1 MNEEILE
8 KARQAKSAEELIAL
22 AKENGEELSEEEA
35 AAYFAQLNKS
45 GELSDEELDS
55 VAGGGCHKKDG
66 RLVVSYLH
74 SCDQFVCKSCGRS
87 GEHTHHVGNIVTIDP
102 SCELCKYCSYEKGL
116 WLCNHPA
123 NIK

>member
-66 RLVVSYLH
+66 RLVVSYFH

-87 GEHTHHVGNIVTIDP
+87 GKHTHHVGNIVTIDP

>member
-35 AAYFAQLNKS
+35 AAYLAQLNKS